1 MGCSKD
7 GEGGDNP
14 GLSLVGGTQ
23 TAGGGASD
31 TGDKATLLKLTQLRQ
46 EHHDLDAEIQTLTGS
61 RLVDQLLLSRLKKRK
76 LMLRDQIKKIED
88 DMLPDI
94 IA

>member
-23 TAGGGASD
+23 TAGGSASE

-46 EHHDLDAEIQTLTGS
+46 EHHDLDEEIQTLTVSG
-61 RLVDQLLLSRLKKRK
+61 LVDQLLLSRLKKRK
-76 LMLRDQIKKIED
+76 LMLRDQIKKLED
-88 DMLPDI
+88 DILPDI